1 MPSVLNKHQQKTEVT
16 QRRLLKAAYRIFA
29 RDGFEAA
36 RIDDIAT
43 EAGYT
48 RGAFYAHFA
57 SKEDLFFAL
66 VEDQSLQA
74 LEVIRAAMA
83 ECTTE
88 RERMET
94 LRDYYIGK
102 LSDRRWSVLILEF
115 KLYALRH
122 PGRRAKLAAAY
133 RSVRAKMQWG
143 EVVGLCAEDLGP
155 TPEERE
161 MKRIALQVMLQGL
174 VLELAY
180 DPATISEKQ
189 ACGLLGRL
197 FDFLVLEDGATGRLH
212 SGNLAGG

>member
-1 MPSVLNKHQQKTEVT
+1 MPSVLNKHQQKTELT

-74 LEVIRAAMA
+74 LEVVRAAIA
-83 ECTTE
+83 ECATE
-88 RERMET
+88 RERMKT

-102 LSDRRWSVLILEF
+102 LSDRRWAILILEF

-143 EVVGLCAEDLGP
+143 EKVGLCAEDLGP
-155 TPEERE
+155 TAEERE
-161 MKRIALQVMLQGL
+161 MKRIALQIMLQGL

-180 DPATISEKQ
+180 DPASISEMQ
-189 ACGLLGRL
+189 ARDLLRRL
-197 FDFLVLEDGATGRLH
+197 FDFLALQDSEAARLH
-212 SGNLAGG
+212 SGGLAGG